1 VHQTFESVLDRA
13 YDADIWLFKYD
24 TKHEYTYDI
33 LKDEYQP
40 YSNFRPFKE
49 RNIYI
54 CHTIRTTY
62 YDDITLHPDRLL
74 EDLIFIYHP
83 ELLPG
88 YSLRYYAPMK

>member
-1 VHQTFESVLDRA
+1 M
-13 YDADIWLFKYD
+13 
-24 TKHEYTYDI
+24 
-33 LKDEYQP
+33 
-40 YSNFRPFKE
+40 
-49 RNIYI
+49 NISLI
-54 CHTIRTTY
+54 AISDIRTTY